1 MAEIIDV
8 VMRLTDNVTDG
19 LRRIRDEMEQTS
31 RANQSMGRNLNSIGK
46 GVGNLASSMMP
57 LAAGIAGAGAIG
69 VKTFMDFDSVITGA
83 GVKAGATAEEMQKM
97 KDAAAQMGAKFP
109 TTAREVAEG
118 MDRLAA
124 GGFDAEQTIGAMP
137 GIIEAAIASGEDM
150 ATTSDVV
157 TSALSTWNM
166 MNGDIGASTQK
177 VADIIQT
184 ANNKSKL
191 GMQDF
196 GLALQYAGGTA
207 ASMGVSIE
215 DLSAAMAILSNKGL
229 EASTIGTS
237 LRSTMLNLV
246 NPPKEAAD
254 ALTQLGLSA
263 ADFSDSNGSF
273 IGIQKSVEKLNNAMK
288 DLTPT
293 QKSVYAQMIAGKE
306 ASTGLVDLINTDA
319 SAYKDMVDSISNSN
333 GSSEEAY
340 LKMQNTLKG
349 SVDALMSSI
358 EALGI
363 SFGSAMAPSIRSAAA
378 ALKTV
383 ADVFTNMS
391 PAMKSIIIGI
401 GEAIVGFTGLA
412 FATSK
417 VLTISGTIVKT
428 YGDIGAVLHG
438 NTIRNKALQA
448 AVTGTLKAFRL
459 LRVAGVALMGPL
471 GLVVLAIA
479 GAAYLIYRNWNKIG
493 PFFAKIWE
501 TIKGAFAGVVNA
513 IMPTIQRLQE
523 AWNTMTAAFNRGGG
537 TLFGVL
543 NALSNLIV
551 GVLGGVAY
559 AAIVALATVLTGA
572 LTTAL
577 EIVGAAVN
585 TAIGVFTGLIEFIT
599 GVFTGDWSLAWQ
611 GIVDIF
617 GSIFGGL
624 KGIVMAVFDGI
635 RAEFN
640 SIIDGINSINID
652 VPDWVPV
659 VGGKHIGGFNI
670 PHLYTGDTNWTG
682 GPAVINDRYGGE
694 IVDLPSGTRVIPHDQ
709 SINQAYNMGRAGSG
723 TGGAKITINIGTANM
738 GSNQDIRQQA
748 RMLAEQILFE
758 LETRAINQNVGAI

>member
-19 LRRIRDEMEQTS
+19 LRRIRGEMEQTS

-137 GIIEAAIASGEDM
+137 GIIEASIASGEDM

-157 TSALSTWNM
+157 TSALSIWNM
-166 MNGDIGASTQK
+166 KNGDIAASTTH
-177 VADIIQT
+177 VADVVQAA
-184 ANNKSKL
+184 ANASKL
-191 GMQDF
+191 GMADF
-196 GLALQYAGGTA
+196 GLAMQYAGAPAAALGINIEELGTA
-207 ASMGVSIE
+207 MGI
-215 DLSAAMAILSNKGL
+215 MSNNGI

-237 LRSTMLNLV
+237 LRATLSRLAD
-246 NPPKEAAD
+246 PPKTTAMAFD
-254 ALTQLGLSA
+254 QLGISM
-263 ADFSDSNGSF
+263 SDLQKGDGSF
-273 IGIQKSVEKLNNAMK
+273 IGLTGAV
-288 DLTPT
+288 DLLRSKMAGLSDT
-293 QKSVYAQMIAGKE
+293 QQVAIAKAIAGEDAYSGLLALIKTSPE
-306 ASTGLVDLINTDA
+306 AYQQMSDA
-319 SAYKDMVDSISNSN
+319 ITNSA
-333 GSSEEAY
+333 GSSHEAY
-340 LKMQNTLKG
+340 LKMQDTLKG
-349 SVDALMSSI
+349 SVDALKSSL

-363 SFGSAMAPSIRSAAA
+363 SFGSALAPSIRSAAA

-383 ADVFTNMS
+383 ADAFTNMS

-543 NALSNLIV
+543 NALSDLIV

-559 AAIVALATVLTGA
+559 AAIVALASVLTGA

-577 EIVGAAVN
+577 EIVGVAVN

-635 RAEFN
+635 RAEIN
-640 SIIDGINSINID
+640 SVIDGINSINVDI
-652 VPDWVPV
+652 PDWVPG
-659 VGGKHIGGFNI
+659 VGGKHIGFNI
-670 PHLYTGDTNWTG
+670 SHLYTGTTNWTG